1 MVRDRT
7 RRAFRRARGP
17 RAGDPGGARVNRV
30 YKDKPGGLIVDYIG
44 LANELRRALAAYTE
58 SGGKGETAID
68 QDVAVAALMERVE
81 ICRGMI
87 HGFDWSAW
95 TTGNAQ
101 TRLSLLPAAQE
112 HILAQ
117 EDGKA
122 RWIAAVSALSRAFA
136 LAVPDDR
143 ALAIRDEVAFYQ
155 ALRAV
160 LAKRLEEGQKRP
172 DELDFAIRQIVSRA
186 VVADEVVDVFAAAG
200 LNKPDISILSDA
212 FLAEVRDMPYR
223 NLAAETL
230 RKLLEE
236 EIKTRRQTNV
246 VQARRFSE
254 MLEQAIN
261 KLRNRAIET
270 AAVIEE
276 LIALAQEM
284 READARGEQL
294 GLTVEEIAF
303 YDALEV
309 NDSAVKV
316 LGDDILRAI
325 AQELVDAVRN
335 SVTIDWTM
343 RENVRA
349 RMRVMIKRILRR
361 HGYPPDKQEKATQTV
376 LEQAEVLC
384 REWV

>member
-1 MVRDRT
+1 
-7 RRAFRRARGP
+7 
-17 RAGDPGGARVNRV
+17 
-30 YKDKPGGLIVDYIG
+30 
-44 LANELRRALAAYTE
+44 
-58 SGGKGETAID
+58 
-68 QDVAVAALMERVE
+68 MEKVE

-87 HGFDWSAW
+87 YGFDWSVW
-95 TTGNAQ
+95 ITGNAPA
-101 TRLSLLPAAQE
+101 RLSLLPPAQE
-112 HILAQ
+112 HVLAQ

-122 RWIAAVSALSRAFA
+122 RWIAAVGALSLAFA

-143 ALAIRDEVAFYQ
+143 ALAIRDEVGFYQ
-155 ALRAV
+155 ALKAV
-160 LAKRLEEGQKRP
+160 LAKRVEEGQKHP

-186 VVADEVVDVFAAAG
+186 VAADEVVDIFAAAG
-200 LNKPDISILSDA
+200 LKKPDISILSDT
-212 FLAEVRDMPYR
+212 FLAEVRNLPHR

-236 EIKTRRQTNV
+236 EIRTRRQTNV
-246 VQARRFSE
+246 IQARRFSE

-276 LIALAQEM
+276 LIALAKEM

-294 GLTVEEIAF
+294 KMTVEEIAF

-316 LGDDILRAI
+316 LGDAVLRAI
-325 AQELVDAVRN
+325 AQELVGAVRS

-349 RMRVMIKRILRR
+349 KMRVMIKRILRR
-361 HGYPPDKQEKATQTV
+361 HGYPPDKQEQATQTV

-384 REWV
+384 REWA